1 MKITL
6 SKDIFKIIN
15 SQFRIA
21 FILVQNANNNITN
34 HEAQHLLKETAQLTK
49 LTFHK
54 DSYKTHHLIL
64 PWKVAQQEF
73 GPKAIHYRT
82 SLEHLMQK
90 VSLHKKIPQ
99 DNTITT
105 LTNYLSLKYL
115 IPMGVDDISKI
126 DKNLTFQI
134 ASGKE
139 KLNFL
144 TSLKPGTLYY
154 KDNTHILGTKLD
166 FWKNNKTKP
175 TKKTTSA
182 LIHIEAL
189 PPITNAKLKEIV
201 EETNSLL
208 KTFCN
213 AKTKIII
220 LDKKKNSF
228 TF

>member
-6 SKDIFKIIN
+6 NKEIFKSLN
-15 SQFRIA
+15 SQFRVA
-21 FILVQNANNNITN
+21 FILLENVDNQITN
-34 HEAQHLLKETAQLTK
+34 HEAQHLLKETIQYTK

-54 DSYKTHHLIL
+54 DTYKNHNLIL
-64 PWKVAQQEF
+64 PWKIAQQEF
-73 GPKAIHYRT
+73 GPKAIHYHT
-82 SLEHLMQK
+82 SLENLMQRIF
-90 VSLHKKIPQ
+90 HNKKIPQ

-105 LTNYLSLKYL
+105 LANYLSLKYL
-115 IPMGVDDISKI
+115 IPIGVDDISKI
-126 DKNLTFQI
+126 DKTITFKI

-139 KLNFL
+139 KINFL

-189 PPITNAKLKEIV
+189 PPITNAKLKEII

-208 KTFCN
+208 KTFCH
-213 AKTKIII
+213 AKAKIII
-220 LDKKKNSF
+220 LDRRKNNC